1 MSAHTPGPWTLNGEY
16 MTRHVYARGEKIS
29 GVVAV
34 INLAWPGKEQQDE
47 QRANAHL
54 IASAP
59 ELLAALEAALLVIED
74 YLEYDHN
81 GDPWTEDAR
90 TMGEMDINDYERD
103 GRLESARA
111 VIALATGAA

>member
-1 MSAHTPGPWTLNGEY
+1 MPRASNMIDIQHSNGDVRGAITLNLC
-16 MTRHVYARGEKIS
+16 RVQARESWIS
-29 GVVAV
+29 EA
-34 INLAWPGKEQQDE
+34 E
-47 QRANAHL
+47 ANARL

-74 YLEYDHN
+74 YLEYGHN

-90 TMGEMDINDYERD
+90 TMGEMDINDYKHD

-111 VIALATGAA
+111 VIAKATGVA